1 LLFTITSFDV
11 IIKTVKGATTK
22 KEDNKMK
29 NMEQRYSEAIN
40 KIGGTFGLL
49 ALPEEVK
56 KVLMGN
62 YELETKTK
70 MLEMVAEA
78 KNK

>member
-1 LLFTITSFDV
+1 
-11 IIKTVKGATTK
+11 
-22 KEDNKMK
+22 MK